1 MRRSF
6 PVGRCKRVRFYYVCL
21 YAFSRVRS
29 RGVDFGFLNDSFSSV
44 VQREEFFGC
53 LLLKKKARHLF
64 LSLFLLCSSLLRLH
78 YISVLTILFRKRFL
92 FLSHSWVTKSDSRS
106 ENIHPVR
113 IEAQSRVAENY
124 PVRRGRG
131 RYRAPRRRRRVG
143 VVARRG

>member
-1 MRRSF
+1 MLSLT
-6 PVGRCKRVRFYYVCL
+6 RVR
-21 YAFSRVRS
+21 R

-92 FLSHSWVTKSDSRS
+92 FLLYSWVTKSDSRS

-113 IEAQSRVAENY
+113 IEAKSRVAENY